1 LNEVGKGMF
10 VTVAVWRRTG
20 MGRGATAATV
30 GAACVVGGGAM
41 VAGRRRKQVRRDR
54 RPPGGEVA
62 VQGVTVL
69 GDGQPV
75 RAAWETHV
83 QSADLPPV
91 RVEVRPAPGE
101 RGTEVL
107 AHVEA
112 GTDRGGDGAPRAT
125 GLGKRVAGEA
135 PDQRLRAELR
145 RFKSKV
151 ETGTIVTTEGQPT
164 GRGPVREA
172 LTRAVTDRLRAWGTP

>member
-1 LNEVGKGMF
+1 
-10 VTVAVWRRTG
+10 
-20 MGRGATAATV
+20 MGRGARAATA
-30 GAACVVGGGAM
+30 GAACVVGGGAI
-41 VAGRRRKQVRRDR
+41 VAGRRRRRRDGR
-54 RPPGGEVA
+54 VPAGEVG

-69 GDGQPV
+69 GDVQQV
-75 RAAWETHV
+75 RAAWEAHA

-112 GTDRGGDGAPRAT
+112 GTEGGGDGASRAT
-125 GLGKRVAGEA
+125 ELGKRVAGEA

-145 RFKSKV
+145 RFKSTV
-151 ETGTIVTTEGQPT
+151 EAGTVVTTEGQPT